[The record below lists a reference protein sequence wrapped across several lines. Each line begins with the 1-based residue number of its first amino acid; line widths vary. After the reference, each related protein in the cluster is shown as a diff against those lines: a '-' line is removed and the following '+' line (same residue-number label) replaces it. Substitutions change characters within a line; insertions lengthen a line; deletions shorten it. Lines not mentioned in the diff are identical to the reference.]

1 MKRVCYLLLAVLM
14 ILPMIVACGNSREG
28 TPVEVANVKV
38 ISYKDAYTEAA
49 TGAPAQLDK
58 TLAAEVYAGPITAY
72 VAEGASLLLKDVVD
86 GYALDIDGSAVYD
99 ESTDRY
105 TKMADLAAADG
116 FFWNYYVNGNECGL
130 NTPIQPT
137 DAIEIV
143 FEK

>member
-1 MKRVCYLLLAVLM
+1 
-14 ILPMIVACGNSREG
+14 
-28 TPVEVANVKV
+28 VANVKV

-99 ESTDRY
+99 ESTERY